1 MPQATNFTIKDGSLA
16 DTLFTNVQPAGG
28 SLPATYFARAKGA
41 IPLHQ
46 PVINISASG
55 KQNGARTTKQTV
67 KTPILQ
73 TDING
78 VTKVVDYAFTEISTT
93 MPGTASVAN
102 RTEHWAFV
110 ANSCDIAQVA
120 DSHKDGYPPN

>member
-1 MPQATNFTIKDGSLA
+1 MPQASNFTIKDGTNA

-28 SLPATYFARAKGA
+28 SLPATYFARGKGA
-41 IPLHQ
+41 IPNQQ
-46 PVINISASG
+46 PVINISATG
-55 KQNGARTTKQTV
+55 KQGGVRTTKQTV

-110 ANSCDIAQVA
+110 CNSAVVAQLA